1 MWISDSKAAT
11 IQSSDLKSNVTY
23 SFNTNELFT
32 LSYRI
37 TFRPRASWNIQT
49 NKLHSTST
57 HSINSWVG
65 FWLHSVRETSLK
77 AATVIYFP
85 CVKGRSV
92 IFFLGKVHCDKCLF
106 LCSLGMFRTVHYRFF
121 IEIWQGVWNLAAED
135 AIDQTI

>member
-1 MWISDSKAAT
+1 MWISDSKAAA
-11 IQSSDLKSNVTY
+11 IQSSDLKSSVTY

-32 LSYRI
+32 LSYPI

-77 AATVIYFP
+77 AVAVTYFP
-85 CVKGRSV
+85 CLNGISIIYFLYKGIILNVLPFIRYS
-92 IFFLGKVHCDKCLF
+92 CLEPSTSTEIGY
-106 LCSLGMFRTVHYRFF
+106 LLRNAKLYHYIIR
-121 IEIWQGVWNLAAED
+121 
-135 AIDQTI
+135 